1 MSSNW
6 KSHGT
11 CTRSN
16 ILDFSHIYFFDVTLL
31 EESEWQEAKCPEKD
45 KHKKRKNKHSRD
57 KKTKNTLEDVKTQI
71 CPSYALKS
79 NVSDHSLSSDI
90 PVKDDNQL
98 PDEGG
103 NLTAQGKKQKFKL
116 VRQKL
121 SIVE

>member
-1 MSSNW
+1 M
-6 KSHGT
+6 
-11 CTRSN
+11 
-16 ILDFSHIYFFDVTLL
+16 L

-45 KHKKRKNKHSRD
+45 KHNKRKNKHRRN

-71 CPSYALKS
+71 SPSVALKS
-79 NVSDHSLSSDI
+79 NLSDHSLSSDVP
-90 PVKDDNQL
+90 PVIDDNQL

-103 NLTAQGKKQKFKL
+103 NMIAQRKKQKFKL